1 MKLITVTSVSCML
14 IFMTVISSC
23 AQKHKKDDESIT
35 IKINGK
41 TTDLEDYIEDWGDR
55 IEKNLEDDIEDLNI
69 SVNISDEDFEID
81 LNNISI
87 HVDNVM
93 ESLGKA
99 ISEMVTHMNIELKN
113 IDPDDLDD
121 NDIEFNDENISDLIR
136 EIEKK
141 NKSKV
146 TNIDMMNIKIR
157 EDYTNINLKVTLENG
172 KQKSVSKKYTNDN

>member
-14 IFMTVISSC
+14 ILMTVISSS

-35 IKINGK
+35 ITINGK
-41 TTDLEDYIEDWGDR
+41 TTDLDEYMEDWGDR
-55 IEKNLEDDIEDLNI
+55 LEEKIENEIEDLNI
-69 SVNISDEDFEID
+69 SVNISDEDFELD

-93 ESLGKA
+93 ESLGNA
-99 ISEMVTHMNIELKN
+99 IAEMVTHMNIELKN

-146 TNIDMMNIKIR
+146 SNIDMMNIRIR
-157 EDYTNINLKVTLENG
+157 EGYTNVDMEVTLENG
-172 KQKSVSKKYTNDN
+172 KRKSVSRKYINDN